1 VPPNLIQ
8 FESVGVRGRR
18 VVANGLALELRRER
32 RATGAVTHL
41 VAAAGDTHYFFLA
54 FPAWDRAMATACFWG
69 LPAFISVLMLAEIVL
84 GDLPRFRGT
93 YECTNKHGKSY
104 AKRCCVAAPM
114 VYHGCIAIGS
124 GRGWESPRSVSL
136 EADTR
141 RSYPVRAGF
150 GWRTLNTVSFGETSR
165 LCIWPQTVLAPRGS
179 GIAASL
185 K

>member
-1 VPPNLIQ
+1 
-8 FESVGVRGRR
+8 
-18 VVANGLALELRRER
+18 
-32 RATGAVTHL
+32 
-41 VAAAGDTHYFFLA
+41 
-54 FPAWDRAMATACFWG
+54 MATACFWG

-104 AKRCCVAAPM
+104 AKKCCAAGSV
-114 VYHGCIAIGS
+114 VYHRYIAIGS

-179 GIAASL
+179 GIADF
-185 K
+185 